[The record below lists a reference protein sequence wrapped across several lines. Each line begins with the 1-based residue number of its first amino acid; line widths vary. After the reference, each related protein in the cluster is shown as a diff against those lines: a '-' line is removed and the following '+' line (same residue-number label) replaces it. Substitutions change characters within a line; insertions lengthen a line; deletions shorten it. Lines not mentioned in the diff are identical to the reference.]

1 MTYCITLR
9 RGASKLSELVPN
21 PFDLFNKNNVQ
32 NNTKSYKFAM
42 MKLQLIFI
50 DNTYANPYLYM
61 FIHYTSLILLYR
73 GIPDYSYKKGTIKFI
88 RTQRQVNNDAA
99 EVSFLIHLNVVSQH
113 YLTQKIDNIRVLSYE
128 IQKIQF

>member
-21 PFDLFNKNNVQ
+21 PFDMFNKNNVQ
-32 NNTKSYKFAM
+32 NKTILKVIS
-42 MKLQLIFI
+42 LQLIFI

-113 YLTQKIDNIRVLSYE
+113 YLTQKIRVLSYE

>member
-1 MTYCITLR
+1 
-9 RGASKLSELVPN
+9 
-21 PFDLFNKNNVQ
+21 
-32 NNTKSYKFAM
+32 M

-50 DNTYANPYLYM
+50 DNSYANPYLYM